1 MDKSEANV
9 FLDCKGLN
17 CPMPVVKIKKALDSL
32 ESGQVL
38 LVEVTD
44 KGSKAD
50 IPAMLKRT
58 GNELLAVEEK
68 ENVFTFLIK
77 KQSK

>member
-1 MDKSEANV
+1 MNKSEANV

-44 KGSKAD
+44 KGAKAD

-58 GNELLAVEEK
+58 NSELLGMEEK
-68 ENVFTFLIK
+68 DNVFTFLIFK
-77 KQSK
+77 KTK

>member
-1 MDKSEANV
+1 MNKSEANV
-9 FLDCKGLN
+9 FLDCKGLS

-32 ESGQVL
+32 ERGQVL
-38 LVEVTD
+38 LAEVTD

-58 GNELLAVEEK
+58 GNELLAVNEK

-77 KQSK
+77 KQTK